1 MNSIE
6 TYFECFTDLFVFF
19 FRCYLCGQKFI
30 FPQELS
36 RHIRDKVCKYE
47 ELHTSVENSVQG
59 QSGVSLLELPI
70 ITDMTHDVTV
80 PDLIVS
86 SQPQPKIVH
95 IEIAENNTENDFKS
109 QKDLGLV
116 NDEMSVLWACRQCDF
131 R

>member
-1 MNSIE
+1 MVI
-6 TYFECFTDLFVFF
+6 F

-47 ELHTSVENSVQG
+47 ELHTSVENSKQR

-70 ITDMTHDVTV
+70 IIDMAHDVAV
-80 PDLIVS
+80 PDLIVDV
-86 SQPQPKIVH
+86 QPHSEIVH
-95 IEIAENNTENDFKS
+95 IENDENNAEIELKS
-109 QKDLGLV
+109 QEDLGPI
-116 NDEMSVLWACRQCDF
+116 NEITEGSTDEMSVLWACRQCDF

>member
-1 MNSIE
+1 MRCRHIR
-6 TYFECFTDLFVFF
+6 VF

-47 ELHTSVENSVQG
+47 ELHTSVESSEQE

-70 ITDMTHDVTV
+70 ITDMAHDVAV

-86 SQPQPKIVH
+86 SEPH
-95 IEIAENNTENDFKS
+95 SEILHMESVENDTENDLKS
-109 QKDLGLV
+109 QEDLSSI
-116 NDEMSVLWACRQCDF
+116 NENTESATDEISVLWACRQCDF